1 MLLPEKSNIIYVND
15 VADIDDHIAI
25 ISNNISPPVFFNVMN
40 IDIRPGIS
48 IGSIEY
54 PRMLMTV

>member
-1 MLLPEKSNIIYVND
+1 MTLEEAIQCCD